1 MTRDSI
7 VFRLERIE
15 EQLDRIEK
23 RVTPIEEQF
32 EIDPP
37 SFDDL
42 QEWVD
47 VGHKMWDAGSLAIY
61 HSDDI
66 RLDDNYKG
74 GFVVTADETNDGGGW
89 NPKSHRRYPDDIG
102 EVAWHYGEDEIDDD
116 VIDEYLVEYD
126 SEELP
131 TFDTEYAT
139 VEMVDELASLTDS
152 DTTITVYEDENGHRW
167 LHTVDDEFDSETW
180 VFLFHGTSDDISEFA
195 TALEGN

>member
-1 MTRDSI
+1 MNDESKES
-7 VFRLERIE
+7 RLERIE

-89 NPKSHRRYPDDIG
+89 NPKAHSRYPDDIG
-102 EVAWHYGEDEIDDD
+102 EVAWYYGEDEINDD
-116 VIDEYLVEYD
+116 VLDEFLVEYD

-152 DTTITVYEDENGHRW
+152 DATITVYEDENGRRW

-180 VFLFHGTSDDISEFA
+180 VFLYDGTGEEISEF
-195 TALEGN
+195 TIALEGN